1 MSESVQG
8 SIVTDTD
15 RVALHAALDEAFGYR
30 GDVTVVTND
39 GRRIVGY
46 IFDIRSGKALAESF
60 VRVLTA
66 SSDERVVVRYDEI
79 QSLEFTGRDTAAG
92 LLVEILRQERAGR
105 IGSSDMRRRSWPASL
120 LASTPIMVSDGE

>member
-8 SIVTDTD
+8 SIVTDAD

-66 SSDERVVVRYDEI
+66 LNDERVVVRYDEI

-92 LLVEILRQERAGR
+92 KSWENWLKRYTQKKAAGELAG
-105 IGSSDMRRRSWPASL
+105 IESDH
-120 LASTPIMVSDGE
+120 GE

>member
-92 LLVEILRQERAGR
+92 KSWENWLKRYAQKKLAGE
-105 IGSSDMRRRSWPASL
+105 
-120 LASTPIMVSDGE
+120 LAGIDPDHGE